1 VPPFNAIVE
10 LAGHVVSKVAW
21 RPAIGLRDVP
31 EIHDESTRSEK
42 YRELWPRCVSTKQ
55 QNGLRNNVFKI
66 ALRESSSQGSAI
78 VMKKK
83 RRRPNSADIRVGE
96 SIRAHRLIVG
106 MSQSDLARKLGVSF
120 QQVQKYEKGMN
131 RVGAGLLPQIAETFD
146 IPIGALFD
154 ANAETSGR
162 KGTGTVPAKL
172 IPDRNTLELLN
183 AFGGI
188 AHRKVRYSLV
198 DLVNAIAKAT
208 SKSPKA
214 APKTRK

>member
-1 VPPFNAIVE
+1 
-10 LAGHVVSKVAW
+10 
-21 RPAIGLRDVP
+21 
-31 EIHDESTRSEK
+31 
-42 YRELWPRCVSTKQ
+42 
-55 QNGLRNNVFKI
+55 
-66 ALRESSSQGSAI
+66 
-78 VMKKK
+78 MKKK

-120 QQVQKYEKGMN
+120 QQVQKYEKSMN

-188 AHRKVRYSLV
+188 GHRKVRYSLV
-198 DLVNAIAKAT
+198 TLIDAIGQIEARAKAPA
-208 SKSPKA
+208 SVQG
-214 APKTRK
+214 